1 MYQKIIS
8 CLVGCI
14 IISACASSR
23 LAKREARERH
33 RVEQCRASIR
43 SLWNE
48 SSLSYKFKDIYDSMQ
63 GTSYQEFLKR
73 AKSTEGRV
81 SPCVLHPSVDEN
93 DLKTAYTISLE
104 ISSYLKDLEL
114 AIAQRRGRA
123 FYGCEDVA
131 NEENQKLQKCYQ
143 KIQDLGKNIYN
154 AAQEKEEKDFHS
166 KTGFY
171 MDLYNWFGN
180 NTLTSYMINSYVFR
194 PQKGYIYDLQR
205 LEVFQRVPGG
215 YLLVAN
221 IGGYDSEVI
230 FLKTKRYFIVG
241 THFNPKEAFVT
252 LTGTQRYTTLLGA
265 EKEVFTFRL
274 IDTKT
279 LQKWLKPYLF
289 YPYTSRKDIVLDP
302 KLVTCY

>member
-8 CLVGCI
+8 CLVCCV
-14 IISACASSR
+14 IISACASSQ
-23 LAKREARERH
+23 LAKREQRERQ
-33 RVEQCRASIR
+33 RVERCRAAIR
-43 SLWNE
+43 SFWDE
-48 SSLSYKFKDIYDSMQ
+48 SSLPYKFKDVYDSMQ

-93 DLKTAYTISLE
+93 DLKTAYAISLE
-104 ISSYLKDLEL
+104 INSYFKTLKSV
-114 AIAQRRGRA
+114 IADREERK
-123 FYGCEDVA
+123 FYGCGDIVSL
-131 NEENQKLQKCYQ
+131 ENRKLSIRAHQIKE
-143 KIQDLGKNIYN
+143 LSENIYN

-274 IDTKT
+274 IDAKT

-289 YPYTSRKDIVLDP
+289 YPYASRKDIVLDP